1 MANVDRFSVTMDPDI
16 GAAVRAAATRQGTS
30 VSNWLAA
37 AAEQRLRHDLLGE
50 ALDRWEA
57 EDGAFTDAERERAAK
72 ALERKTRRG
81 AA

>member
-1 MANVDRFSVTMDPDI
+1 MPPVDRLSVTMDPEI
-16 GAAVRAAATRQGTS
+16 GAAVRAAASRQGTS

-37 AAEQRLRHDLLGE
+37 AAEQRLRHDLLGD

-57 EDGAFTDAERERAAK
+57 EDGSFTDAELEAAAK
-72 ALERKTRRG
+72 ALGRRTKRG

>member
-1 MANVDRFSVTMDPDI
+1 MATVDRLSVTMDPKV
-16 GAAVRAAATRQGTS
+16 GAAVRAAANRQGTS

-50 ALDRWEA
+50 ALHRWEA
-57 EDGAFTDAERERAAK
+57 EDGSFTDAELELAARA
-72 ALERKTRRG
+72 LGRKSKRG